1 MLAALPGLPIGA
13 LLVRVLPAD
22 ALRIAI
28 GVIVCAL
35 VAHRVWRRAPAG
47 APCGA
52 GARDARR
59 WRGSRP
65 GS

>member
-35 VAHRVWRRAPAG
+35 VAHRVWRRVARGRPA
-47 APCGA
+47 GA
-52 GARDARR
+52 GARERD
-59 WRGSRP
+59 G
-65 GS
+65 